1 MWSQCVCVS
10 RMVAETGPALANNRL
25 PNGLAPVPQ
34 SSTRIPP
41 EGVVSSTHD
50 VLPPK

>member
-1 MWSQCVCVS
+1 
-10 RMVAETGPALANNRL
+10 MVAEIGPVVPANNWL
-25 PNGLAPVPQ
+25 PKDRAPVPQ

-41 EGVVSSTHD
+41 DGVVSWTHD